1 MVRDGGDFHG
11 ENLSGSG
18 FSEQTRLQ
26 ILKST
31 ISRLHGCFS
40 DCDCDVVK
48 AASIVSFKQWPQE
61 AGDFGDDEALTH
73 HFSHLLQG
81 AGFDT
86 QVIEPEWA
94 LLKAMLYRTHTN
106 VRNISWS
113 AVNESYG
120 DEFRNIIG
128 LVDAVLT
135 LPASSADAERG
146 FSQLK
151 LTKSNLRSKLR
162 SDRLSDLMTIQL

>member
-1 MVRDGGDFHG
+1 M
-11 ENLSGSG
+11 
-18 FSEQTRLQ
+18 
-26 ILKST
+26 
-31 ISRLHGCFS
+31 
-40 DCDCDVVK
+40 K

-61 AGDFGDDEALTH
+61 AGDFGDDEVATLTR

-94 LLKAMLYRTHTN
+94 LLTAMLYRTHKN

-120 DEFRNIIG
+120 DQFRNILG

-135 LPASSADAERG
+135 LPASSADAECG

-162 SDRLSDLMTIQL
+162 